1 MLRNTKK
8 LNYVLNTVTY
18 SHGYESF
25 MYMTFIA
32 VLFRPKAN
40 VAPIDGSIYRLYYL
54 SNVAIATKPIGV
66 RRRRPTRL

>member
-8 LNYVLNTVTY
+8 PNYVLNSRYTVTY

-40 VAPIDGSIYRLYYL
+40 VKPIDGSIYILFVKCSDRD
-54 SNVAIATKPIGV
+54 
-66 RRRRPTRL
+66 

>member
-1 MLRNTKK
+1 MLNAS
-8 LNYVLNTVTY
+8 YMVTY

-40 VAPIDGSIYRLYYL
+40 VKPIDGSIC
-54 SNVAIATKPIGV
+54 VAIATKPIGV
-66 RRRRPTRL
+66 RRRRPTRLLGVLVHHYNVV

>member
-8 LNYVLNTVTY
+8 PNYVLNARYTVTY

-32 VLFRPKAN
+32 VLLRPKAN
-40 VAPIDGSIYRLYYL
+40 VKPID
-54 SNVAIATKPIGV
+54 
-66 RRRRPTRL
+66 